1 MHYWTL
7 SQLPNFI
14 ISLPVFL
21 LLIGFCGYHI
31 LSVFLTQLRLFVSPN
46 HTPPPHATTKRDS
59 TKPPLS
65 SPFLSPTITPHA
77 IHAFILTL
85 TMLFTS
91 HVQIILR
98 QAASM
103 PITYWAGAWLVVA
116 GESEDGGGDG
126 IKRKKWTRG
135 KWGRWWV
142 GWSCTWGM
150 VSLVLWVAFLPPA

>member
-31 LSVFLTQLRLFVSPN
+31 VSVFLPQLRLFVSPN
-46 HTPPPHATTKRDS
+46 SAPSPRTTTTKRDS
-59 TKPPLS
+59 PNPLHP
-65 SPFLSPTITPHA
+65 SPFLSPIITPHA
-77 IHAFILTL
+77 IHAFILTVTIL
-85 TMLFTS
+85 LTS

-103 PITYWAGAWLVVA
+103 PITYWAGAWLVVVGA
-116 GESEDGGGDG
+116 GGNGSEE
-126 IKRKKWTRG
+126 RAKWTRG
-135 KWGRWWV
+135 RRWGRWWV
-142 GWSCTWGM
+142 GWSFVWGM
-150 VSLVLWVAFLPPA
+150 ISLVLWVAFLPPA

>member
-31 LSVFLTQLRLFVSPN
+31 ISVFLPQLRLFVFLNSAPSPR
-46 HTPPPHATTKRDS
+46 TTTTKRDNPN
-59 TKPPLS
+59 PPHP

-85 TMLFTS
+85 TILLTS

-103 PITYWAGAWLVVA
+103 PITYWAGAWLVV
-116 GESEDGGGDG
+116 GDGGGDG
-126 IKRKKWTRG
+126 GDGRKSKC
-135 KWGRWWV
+135 GRWWV
-142 GWSCTWGM
+142 GWSCIWGM
-150 VSLVLWVAFLPPA
+150 ISLVLWVAFLPPA